1 MNCYSAIL
9 TVLIAAFGSFGLDNR
24 GSLAIT
30 IQADVKKRG
39 DIHVAVFQNKTS
51 FKNKSGG
58 VFEKVLPY
66 SSTAKYKLEV
76 PALAYG
82 LYSVAVFQDTN
93 GNGRLDA
100 NTLGIPTE
108 PYGFS
113 NNPRVKWSAP
123 TFEETAVSLQ
133 STSVSLSIEMKTW
146 KQQ

>member
-1 MNCYSAIL
+1 MPYLLAIM
-9 TVLIAAFGSFGLDNR
+9 IALAGLSNAPNK
-24 GSLAIT
+24 GSLVIAI
-30 IQADVKKRG
+30 DPDERKKG
-39 DIHVAVFQNKTS
+39 AVHIAVFQNEAA
-51 FKNKSGG
+51 FKKKSGG

-66 SSTAKYKLEV
+66 SAAGKYRLEV

-82 LYSVAVFQDTN
+82 RYSVAVFQDPN
-93 GNGRLDA
+93 GNGRLDT
-100 NTLGIPTE
+100 NKLGIPTE

-133 STSVSLSIEMKTW
+133 SASLELSIEMKTW